1 MRVSQAGRSRQL
13 ALVEDSPLRKADPRT
28 KLFIS
33 MAISLMMMLPLE
45 RLALFLGVYAV
56 FLVWVRLLGP
66 ALRQIW
72 RMKWLLF
79 FLFAI
84 DWWLIG
90 LDHAALICMRLVL
103 LTGVFALFFSTTT
116 TRELGLAL
124 EKFHVPH
131 RYAFSLSLAFQSLS
145 LLDDEWRAISEAQYS
160 RGVAVQMSS
169 FRKLLRQVGDLISL
183 TVPAIVLT
191 TKRAWAIT
199 EAAYAR
205 GFDSPKRNPFHTL
218 VFSQFDAFLI
228 GGTVLMIVL
237 LNWSWS

>member
-13 ALVEDSPLRKADPRT
+13 ALVETSPLRKADPRT

-33 MAISLMMMLPLE
+33 LAISLVVMMSLD
-45 RLALFLGVYAV
+45 RLAIFLGIYVLFLLWA
-56 FLVWVRLLGP
+56 RLLIP
-66 ALRQIW
+66 AAQQVW
-72 RMKWLLF
+72 RLKWILLI
-79 FLFAI
+79 LFVF

-90 LDHAALICMRLVL
+90 LEHAILICTRLVL

-124 EKFHVPH
+124 EKLRVPY
-131 RYAFSLSLAFQSLS
+131 RYAFSLSLAFQSLG
-145 LLDDEWRAISEAQYS
+145 LLDDEWRAIHEAQSS
-160 RGVAVQMSS
+160 RGAVPEFSS
-169 FRKLLRQVGDLISL
+169 FRQFIGRLGDFVSL

-205 GFDSPKRNPFHTL
+205 GFDSPHRTSYHTL
-218 VFSQFDAFLI
+218 AFSRLDAFLMA
-228 GGTVLMIVL
+228 GIVL
-237 LNWSWS
+237 LIILLYWRW